1 MKTKSKIIKRIATG
15 LMSVAMMVS
24 MIPASLSISADT
36 VKQPLIDKSKDG
48 HASLTITKYEI
59 EDENVFANLSHKGTG
74 EQEKKVSEGGNIP
87 NEAKT
92 FKDVTFRI
100 SRIDTVDKYFVPDG
114 VKLPTVTQA
123 QSMLANADEVKTA
136 KTDENGIA
144 KFNNLKLGI
153 YYVEE
158 VSHPTQV
165 TKETAPFLVSV
176 PTTNSD
182 GDDWLYD
189 IYAYP
194 KNQTKYADV
203 SVLKMDS
210 MVNKPLAGVSFSLKE
225 SVDNQKTWTD
235 INNSEGVNSYTT
247 DKNGNFTWKHLP
259 SQRYYKINEI
269 AVPDSK
275 YILDN
280 KTDYIFYINKFG
292 QLEFNGT
299 TDTTGKNTITINN
312 DYVVPEKYIL
322 NTNGKTEANKV
333 NTPEALNKTSE
344 VRGKDAPTNI
354 GSTVA
359 WLMES
364 NVPAEMKDMS
374 TYDLV
379 DTMGKGLTYKSS
391 SVYAVS
397 NSATTTLTKDTD
409 YTVTTNGNKVTFSLT
424 AVGIKKVA
432 DSKAERID
440 IYFNTVVN
448 EEADLGVKIDNTVE
462 AVYTNNINTKTTTT
476 GKPETPNP
484 ETHTSGYQLK
494 KVDTTGKTL
503 EGVTF
508 ELYSSEADAKAMSNK
523 LSFYTYDAN
532 GNKVKTDKAVSDK
545 NGLVSFL
552 GLSYGEFGNDETQG
566 SKDYWVV
573 ETSTIGGYNLL
584 KEPFKITV
592 TQKSF
597 EYSNTK
603 TDVVNTPK
611 YELPP
616 TGMVAGATLGG
627 LGIALA
633 GVGLILMARKKKAK
647 VNNK

>member
-1 MKTKSKIIKRIATG
+1 MKKHKIIKRLATG
-15 LMSVAMMVS
+15 IMSVAMMAS
-24 MIPASLSISADT
+24 MLPASLSISADT
-36 VKQPLIDKSKDG
+36 VKQPLIDMSKDG

-59 EDENVFANLSHKGTG
+59 EDENVFTNLSHKGTG

-87 NEAKT
+87 DEAKV
-92 FKDVTFRI
+92 FKDVTFKI

-123 QSMLANADEVKTA
+123 QSMLDGADEIKTA
-136 KTDENGIA
+136 KTDENGVA
-144 KFNNLKLGI
+144 KFNDLKLGI

-158 VSHPTQV
+158 ISHPTQV
-165 TKETAPFLVSV
+165 TQETAPFLVSV
-176 PTTNSD
+176 PTTNSE

-203 SVLKMDS
+203 SILKMDS
-210 MVNKPLAGVSFSLKE
+210 IVNKPLAGVNFSLKE

-235 INNSEGVNSYTT
+235 INNSQGVNSYTT
-247 DKNGNFTWKHLP
+247 DDNGNFTWKHLP

-292 QLEFNGT
+292 QLEYNGI

-312 DYVVPEKYIL
+312 DYIVPEKYIL
-322 NTNGKTEANKV
+322 NTDGKTEANKD
-333 NTPEALNKTSE
+333 NTPEALNTTSE
-344 VRGKDAPTNI
+344 VRGKDAPTTI
-354 GSTVA
+354 GSIVA
-359 WLMES
+359 WLMEA

-391 SVYAVS
+391 SVVAVS
-397 NSATTTLTKDTD
+397 DSATTLLTKDTD
-409 YTVTTNGNKVTFSLT
+409 YTVTVDSSKVTFSLT
-424 AVGIKKVA
+424 ATGIKKVA
-432 DSKAERID
+432 NSNADKID

-448 EEADLGVKIDNTVE
+448 ENADLGVKINNTVE
-462 AVYTNNINTKTTTT
+462 AVYTNNINTKSTTI
-476 GKPETPNP
+476 GKPEGQDP

-508 ELYSSEADAKAMSNK
+508 ELYSSEADAKAMTNK

-552 GLSYGEFGNDETQG
+552 GLSYGAFGDNETNG

-584 KEPFKITV
+584 KEPLKITV

-597 EYSNTK
+597 EYANTK
-603 TDVVNTPK
+603 TDVVNTHK

-616 TGMVAGATLGG
+616 TGMVAGVTLGG

-633 GVGLILMARKKKAK
+633 GLGLFLMARKKKSK